1 MEVFFSNLWCLKT
14 SLQTA
19 MSREWRNIFILL
31 SIYKL
36 SLDIH
41 IRIAIANKFSD
52 DMDETSLVCR
62 TFKSQEYLQ
71 PHNEIALCLY
81 SGRESL
87 IYYNATKN
95 NILKDVPVAS
105 KHIIRIWNSKN
116 FYKLL
121 TRR

>member
-1 MEVFFSNLWCLKT
+1 
-14 SLQTA
+14 

-81 SGRESL
+81 SDRESL

-105 KHIIRIWNSKN
+105 KHSIPIWNSKN

>member
-81 SGRESL
+81 SDRESL
-87 IYYNATKN
+87 IAN
-95 NILKDVPVAS
+95 LKF
-105 KHIIRIWNSKN
+105 K
-116 FYKLL
+116 KLL
-121 TRR
+121 QVTHQKVVILVHEVWTWGRNRRY